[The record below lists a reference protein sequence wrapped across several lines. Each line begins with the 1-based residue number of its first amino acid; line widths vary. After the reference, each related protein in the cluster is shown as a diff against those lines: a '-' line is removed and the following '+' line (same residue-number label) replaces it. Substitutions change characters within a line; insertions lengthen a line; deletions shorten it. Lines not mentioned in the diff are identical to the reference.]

1 MQFYIE
7 VINKLGVF
15 KGETLNGTEQDY
27 LTLLENAKNF
37 HTEIGYN
44 MHLTDGSFF
53 IIGPEL
59 LKESVMVIYPVME

>member
-15 KGETLNGTEQDY
+15 KGEIITGTEQDY
-27 LTLLENAKNF
+27 LDLLNRAKNF
-37 HTEIGYN
+37 YNESGYE
-44 MHLTDGSFF
+44 MYLTNGEFF

-59 LKESVMVIYPVME
+59 LRQSVMVIYPIIE